1 VPIRDPEYFPY
12 ALIPTPS
19 RYPSEFFLES
29 KPGLCPIDFS
39 EGSTMDSGRYSYLKK
54 LNPVAAIGNQPC
66 ADLRMLDVLD
76 IQLYTSLY
84 SN

>member
-1 VPIRDPEYFPY
+1 
-12 ALIPTPS
+12 
-19 RYPSEFFLES
+19 
-29 KPGLCPIDFS
+29 
-39 EGSTMDSGRYSYLKK
+39 MDSGRYSYLKK
-54 LNPVAAIGNQPC
+54 LNSVAAIGNQSC